1 MLLALYL
8 SPPPYIICSLSPP
21 ISLVKLLIYVFI
33 MHGRRDGEQEENS
46 YKRTDSQDLKEI
58 KTRGYAALGFL
69 ASWW

>member
-1 MLLALYL
+1 VLLALYPP
-8 SPPPYIICSLSPP
+8 PPPYIICSLSPP
-21 ISLVKLLIYVFI
+21 TSFVKLLIYFI
-33 MHGRRDGEQEENS
+33 THGRRDGEQEGNS